1 MHAAYISR
9 RCQLERKARAG
20 DVSKRSG
27 AMSWRMGFEG
37 VPLMR
42 GGWTFFLPDYDARY
56 SEELRERLI
65 DSAFAA
71 IDGTAA
77 TRVRRSKHAET
88 WSENLDRMGGPIAYF
103 KVLDPIRGLNRVRWI
118 FKRRRAAHVASISEH
133 LRADALGV
141 PEILLLGVERRGGRE
156 IIVTARVEGFSVAR
170 HLRRAKLKSRRVVL
184 HALGEEV
191 ARLHRAG
198 YIHGDLSP
206 FNVFVTGLEPPQFV
220 FIDHERT
227 RRTLMSRLVRPRMR
241 NLVQLGHLELFDIT
255 NTDRM
260 RVWCGY
266 SARFSARRRKA
277 ERRRVAAML
286 LERIAQDRK
295 GGVAGRVAASL
306 GPRREASGS

>member
-1 MHAAYISR
+1 
-9 RCQLERKARAG
+9 
-20 DVSKRSG
+20 
-27 AMSWRMGFEG
+27 MSWWMAGFEG
-37 VPLMR
+37 VPLTR

-71 IDGTAA
+71 IDGTLA
-77 TRVRRSKHAET
+77 TRVRRSRHAET
-88 WSENLDRMGGPIAYF
+88 WSGDFAEVGGPTAYF
-103 KVLDPIRGLNRVRWI
+103 KVLDPIRGLNRVRRI
-118 FKRRRAAHVASISEH
+118 FKRRRAAHVASISQH
-133 LRADALGV
+133 LRADAVGV
-141 PEILLLGVERRGGRE
+141 PEILLLGAERRGGRE
-156 IIVTARVEGFSVAR
+156 IIVTARVEGFSIAR
-170 HLRRAKLKSRRVVL
+170 HLRRAKLASRRVVL
-184 HALGEEV
+184 RALGAEV

-206 FNVFVTGLEPPQFV
+206 FNVFVTALEPPQFV

-227 RRTLMSRLVRPRMR
+227 RRTIMSRFARPRMR

-266 SARFSARRRKA
+266 AAAFSARRRRL

-286 LERIAQDRK
+286 RGRIAQDRK

-306 GPRREASGS
+306 GPRREAKGS

>member
-1 MHAAYISR
+1 
-9 RCQLERKARAG
+9 
-20 DVSKRSG
+20 
-27 AMSWRMGFEG
+27 MSWWMTRFDG
-37 VPLMR
+37 VPLTR

-71 IDGTAA
+71 IDGTLS
-77 TRVRRSKHAET
+77 TRVRRSRHAET
-88 WSENLDRMGGPIAYF
+88 WFEHFDQVGGLAAYF

-118 FKRRRAAHVASISEH
+118 FRRRRAAHVASVSEH
-133 LRADALGV
+133 LRADAVGV
-141 PEILLLGVERRGGRE
+141 PEILLLGAERRGGRE

-170 HLRRAKLKSRRVVL
+170 HLRRAKLASRRVVL
-184 HALGEEV
+184 RALGAEV

-206 FNVFVTGLEPPQFV
+206 FNIFVTGLEPPQFV

-227 RRTLMSRLVRPRMR
+227 RRTILSRFARPRMR
-241 NLVQLGHLELFDIT
+241 NLVQLGHLELFGIT

-266 SARFSARRRKA
+266 SATFSVRRRRV
-277 ERRRVAAML
+277 ERRRIAAML
-286 LERIAQDRK
+286 RDRIAQDRK
-295 GGVAGRVAASL
+295 GGVADRVASSL